1 VLTPARLTAPEA
13 LVLGVPRLSEDE
25 GTLGVSGS
33 GDTLKLTDCELPHAD
48 TGLLNVAAGVKLEL
62 IATWAGPV

>member
-1 VLTPARLTAPEA
+1 